1 MVKIIFSDMDG
12 TLLTSAN
19 RLPEGFA
26 AAMAELKR
34 RNVIFAPASGRQYF
48 SLIRSFEEY
57 RDEFLFL
64 AENGTLVM
72 YRGKEIF
79 SDPIGF
85 EAARKVLAASESLGA
100 NILRVYCGK
109 KDAYLRREQEVP
121 EFQAELEKYY
131 THNGVVDDFNT
142 LDDIPLK
149 LAFFDA
155 TGNAKENIYDKLAPS
170 CVGLKIVLSSDY
182 WVDVMSPSI
191 NKGEAVKN
199 IQRVMNFKRDEC
211 AAFGDYLNDF
221 EMLQEVGYP
230 FAMANAHPDLKRI
243 SKFET
248 TSNDEAGVLVG
259 IRRLI
264 AYGLI

>member
-1 MVKIIFSDMDG
+1 MIKIIFSDMDG

-19 RLPEGFA
+19 KLPDGFA
-26 AAMAELKR
+26 EAMDELKR

-48 SLIRSFEEY
+48 SLIRSFENY
-57 RDEFLFL
+57 LDEFLFL

-72 YRGKEIF
+72 YKGKEIF
-79 SDPIGF
+79 SSPIGF
-85 EAARKVLAASESLGA
+85 EAARRVLAASEGFE

-109 KDAYLRREQEVP
+109 KDAYLRREQDIP
-121 EFQAELEKYY
+121 EYHVELEKYY
-131 THNGVVDDFNT
+131 THNGTVDDFNEI
-142 LDDIPLK
+142 DDIPLK
-149 LAFFDA
+149 IALFDS
-155 TGNAKENIYDKLAPS
+155 TGNAKENIFDKLAPF
-170 CVGLKIVLSSDY
+170 CTDLKIVLSSDY
-182 WVDVMSPSI
+182 WVDVMSPNI

-248 TSNDEAGVLVG
+248 LSNDEAGVLVG